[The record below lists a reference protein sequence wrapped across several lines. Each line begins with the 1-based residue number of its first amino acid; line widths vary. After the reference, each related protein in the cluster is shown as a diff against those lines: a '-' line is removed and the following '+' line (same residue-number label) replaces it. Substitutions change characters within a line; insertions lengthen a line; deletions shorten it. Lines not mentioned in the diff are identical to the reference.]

1 MTEIELLKKENKEL
15 LAKIDQQTLQIQ
27 QLTGTIRVLI
37 KKALRVFK

>member
-27 QLTGTIRVLI
+27 QLTFSHTKIN
-37 KKALRVFK
+37 KKR